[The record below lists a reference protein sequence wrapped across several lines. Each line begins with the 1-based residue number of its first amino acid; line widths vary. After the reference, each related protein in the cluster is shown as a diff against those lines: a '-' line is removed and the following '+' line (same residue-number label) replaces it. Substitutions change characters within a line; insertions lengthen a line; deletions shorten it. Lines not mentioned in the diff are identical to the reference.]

1 MRSVGERCARFAM
14 RPTIEKS
21 ITASQHLTTQVNR
34 ASRSTLLGPGQEV
47 FRLSALSQASHRAR
61 LPQQPLSSLIRL

>member
-21 ITASQHLTTQVNR
+21 ITASQQWTTQDSQVFQPTLPELSWDASHFLELSR
-34 ASRSTLLGPGQEV
+34 ASYRE
-47 FRLSALSQASHRAR
+47 
-61 LPQQPLSSLIRL
+61 LPLPPLPSSPA